1 MRCDDF
7 HEWIKTFEFQNNDI
21 VPTWNIPLL
30 VIWFRYKEIS
40 FPWCFRISRRSTR
53 CSKYC
58 CMLSMA
64 TSMPNCLQHNT
75 KTIQWW
81 HYSRRRH
88 RRLWTLSNIQPLKFH
103 FWTRGF
109 RSFLYIIFFAIIRVI
124 AYSLI
129 TFYVGYYED
138 SITIPLNIGQMFHR
152 LIGPCL
158 LYCPRMTS
166 I

>member
-1 MRCDDF
+1 MG
-7 HEWIKTFEFQNNDI
+7 FQNNDV

-40 FPWCFRISRRSTR
+40 FQWCFRISRRSTR

-64 TSMPNCLQHNT
+64 TSMTNCLQHNT

-81 HYSRRRH
+81 RYSRRRH
-88 RRLWTLSNIQPLKFH
+88 RRLWTLRNIQPLKFH
-103 FWTRGF
+103 FWTREF
-109 RSFLYIIFFAIIRVI
+109 WIFIHYWFVI
-124 AYSLI
+124 DQVKPYSLI
-129 TFYVGYYED
+129 TFYMSYYGK
-138 SITIPLNIGQMFHR
+138 SITIPLNIGQMFHK

-158 LYCPRMTS
+158 LYCPRITS